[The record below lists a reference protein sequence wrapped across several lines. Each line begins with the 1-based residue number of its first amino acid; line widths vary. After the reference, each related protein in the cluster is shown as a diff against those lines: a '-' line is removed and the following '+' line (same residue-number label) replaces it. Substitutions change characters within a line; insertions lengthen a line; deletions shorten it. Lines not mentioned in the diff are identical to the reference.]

1 MQPFSKQS
9 YNGLY
14 KKKKEGKTTKQKS
27 MSSNTCIPGLFF
39 LQLYKTQKQYK
50 KGIVYQAKHKK

>member
-27 MSSNTCIPGLFF
+27 MSSNTCITGLFF
-39 LQLYKTQKQYK
+39 FYNYIT
-50 KGIVYQAKHKK
+50 HKNNTRKE